1 MTFAFE
7 KERMTAYSRDG
18 VPMGHIIFPQIRAGM
33 VNISHVMTYPK
44 FRGQGVAEAMMDALL
59 THLTTQN
66 QKAALTCPFAQ
77 QYVAKREHWK
87 HILPGAIHCVT
98 H

>member
-7 KERMTAYSRDG
+7 KERVTAISGDG
-18 VPMGHIIFPQIRAGM
+18 IPMGHITFPQVRAGL
-33 VNISHVMTYPK
+33 VNINHVRTYPK
-44 FRGQGVAEAMMDALL
+44 FRGQGVADSMMDALL
-59 THLTTQN
+59 THLTKLN

-77 QYVAKREHWK
+77 QYVGKHAQWK
-87 HILPGAIHCVT
+87 HILPGKIHFET